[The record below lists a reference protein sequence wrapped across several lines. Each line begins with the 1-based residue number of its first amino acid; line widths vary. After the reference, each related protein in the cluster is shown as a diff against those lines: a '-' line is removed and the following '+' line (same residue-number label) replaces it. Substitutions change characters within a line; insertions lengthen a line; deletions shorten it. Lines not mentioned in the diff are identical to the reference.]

1 MLKAVIFDLDG
12 LLADTEPLSFRIY
25 QELLAPYGLGFPLSH
40 YAAHYSGRTAIA
52 NLQQC
57 RQEFGLDTSV
67 DELLCQTEEI
77 ERQLLAEGV
86 DLKKGAYTLLHYLRS
101 RGLSIALATSSVKDR
116 AEGILNKAGIAGYF
130 DVFVCAADIQH
141 SKPHPEI
148 FLRAAQKLG
157 LSPVECLV
165 LEDSEAGV
173 EAAFRAGIPVIHIPD
188 MKDISPAHRAMTAG
202 QYASLDEVIP
212 YIQENCHD

>member
-67 DELLCQTEEI
+67 EELLLRTKEI
-77 ERQLLAEGV
+77 ERRLLAEGV
-86 DLKKGAYTLLHYLRS
+86 ALKKGAYALLNHLRTE
-101 RGLSIALATSSVKDR
+101 GLSIALATSSVKDR
-116 AEGILNKAGIAGYF
+116 AEGILKSAGIIDYF

-148 FLRAAQKLG
+148 FLKAVQKLG
-157 LSPVECLV
+157 LLPMECLV

-188 MKDISPAHRAMTAG
+188 MRDISPAHHAMITT
-202 QYASLDEVIP
+202 QYASLDKVIP
-212 YIQENCHD
+212 YIKEYCHD

>member
-25 QELLAPYGLGFPLSH
+25 QELLAPYGLGFDLAH

-57 RQEFGLDTSV
+57 RQEFGLEASV
-67 DELLCQTEEI
+67 DALLRQTEEI
-77 ERQLLAEGV
+77 EARLLAVGV
-86 DLKKGAYTLLHYLRS
+86 DLKKGAYALLDHLRAE
-101 RGLSIALATSSVKDR
+101 GLSIALATSSAKDR
-116 AEGILNKAGIAGYF
+116 AEGILKSAGIADYF
-130 DVFVCAADIQH
+130 DAFVCAADIQH

-148 FLRAAQKLG
+148 FQKAAQKLG
-157 LSPVECLV
+157 LSPAECLV

-188 MKDISPAHRAMTAG
+188 MKDISPAHHAMIVS
-202 QYASLDEVIP
+202 QYASLGEVIP
-212 YIQENCHD
+212 YIQEHCHD